1 MGRPPPYWEACSS
14 VSSPAESPG
23 RTWTSRARAGTRTPS
38 SRLCC
43 ADPAGRGPGCAS
55 RWRNSCRERSVR
67 APVAILETINSPA
80 DLRALD
86 QPRLTRLAEEV
97 RAFLIEQTSK
107 TGGHLSPNLGVVEL
121 TFALH
126 RVFDSPKD
134 AIVWDT
140 GHQAYVHKMVT
151 GRSKDFA
158 RLRQSGGL
166 SGYPSRKESEHDL
179 VENSHASTSLSYALG
194 IAEARLRKRIGGY
207 VVAVIGDGALT
218 GGMAYEALNQIAHL
232 QPPNLVIVIND
243 NGRSYAPTV
252 GGLARHLSQLR
263 VDPRYERIKDEISRL
278 LRDLPLV
285 GSTADQAA
293 YRVKEG
299 LKQLLQPSTIFESLG
314 IKYAGLV
321 DGHDEPA
328 LEEVLSRAKKLREPV
343 VVHVVTEKG
352 RGYSPAVDDDVD
364 KLHGVPAFD
373 PLTGRPRST
382 ELKYTDVFGEALMT
396 AGTRRPD
403 VCAITAAMASSTGL
417 LNFAKEF
424 PERFF
429 DVGICEQ
436 HAVTFAAGLAM
447 AGMHPVVCIYSTFLA
462 RAFDQTIM
470 DVALHKLPVVFVVV
484 RAGGAGPDGSS
495 HHGIFDL
502 SYLRLIP
509 NLKIAA
515 PADATELCAL
525 LETALATDGPVA
537 IRFPSGPVPATA
549 DLPVEPL
556 PIGRWEELRKGSDA
570 VIFAVGRMV
579 GVSMEAADRLE
590 MQGISCAVV
599 NARWIKPVDPRITEW
614 ARTHP
619 VVVTVE
625 DNVGAGGFGGAV
637 LETLAPHGLA
647 GRVRT
652 LALPDDFLPQGRASD
667 ILKDNGLDAAGIAR
681 AVFLAV
687 KGRVPTEL
695 REP

>member
-1 MGRPPPYWEACSS
+1 MR
-14 VSSPAESPG
+14 
-23 RTWTSRARAGTRTPS
+23 
-38 SRLCC
+38 
-43 ADPAGRGPGCAS
+43 
-55 RWRNSCRERSVR
+55 
-67 APVAILETINSPA
+67 ILETIESPS
-80 DLRALD
+80 DLRRLD
-86 QPRLTRLAEEV
+86 QAHLTQLAEEV
-97 RAFLIEQTSK
+97 RAFLVEQTSK
-107 TGGHLSPNLGVVEL
+107 FGGHLSPNLGVVEL

-140 GHQAYVHKMVT
+140 GHQAYVHKIVT
-151 GRSKDFA
+151 GRARDFA
-158 RLRQSGGL
+158 RLRQGGGL

-194 IAEARLRKRIGGY
+194 IAEARLRKRIGGH

-218 GGMAYEALNQIAHL
+218 GGMAYEALNQVAHL
-232 QPPNLVIVIND
+232 QPPNLIIVIND

-263 VDPRYERIKDEISRL
+263 VDPRYERIKEDISRL

-293 YRVKEG
+293 YRVKES

-314 IKYAGLV
+314 IKYAGIV

-328 LEEVLSRAKKLREPV
+328 LEEVLSRARRLREPV

-352 RGYSPAVDDDVD
+352 HGYGPAVEDEVD
-364 KLHGVPAFD
+364 KLHGVSAFD
-373 PLTGRPRST
+373 PLTGRPRTT
-382 ELKYTDVFGEALMT
+382 ELTYTDVFGEALMT
-396 AGTRRPD
+396 AATRRPE

-424 PERFF
+424 PDRFF

-436 HAVTFAAGLAM
+436 HAVTFAAGLAL
-447 AGMHPVVCIYSTFLA
+447 AGMRPVVCIYSTFLA

-470 DVALHKLPVVFVVV
+470 DVALHKLPVVFVID
-484 RAGGAGPDGSS
+484 RAGVTGPDGSS
-495 HHGIFDL
+495 HHGVFDL

-509 NLKIAA
+509 NLKVAA

-525 LETALATDGPVA
+525 LETALASDGPVA
-537 IRFPSGPVPATA
+537 IRYPKGPVPSTPE
-549 DLPVEPL
+549 LPVEPL

-579 GVSMEAADRLE
+579 EVAKEAAERLE
-590 MQGISCAVV
+590 LQQVSCAVV
-599 NARWIKPVDPRITEW
+599 NARWIKPVDPRIVDWT
-614 ARTHP
+614 RSHP
-619 VVVTVE
+619 IVVTVE

-637 LETLAPHGLA
+637 LEALAPHGLA
-647 GRVRT
+647 GRVRM
-652 LALPDDFLPQGRASD
+652 LALPDEFLPHGKASD
-667 ILKDNGLDAAGIAR
+667 ILKEHGLDAAGVAK
-681 AVFLAV
+681 AVYEAV
-687 KGRVPTEL
+687 KGNVRTQA
-695 REP
+695 

>member
-1 MGRPPPYWEACSS
+1 MGLL
-14 VSSPAESPG
+14 
-23 RTWTSRARAGTRTPS
+23 AG
-38 SRLCC
+38 
-43 ADPAGRGPGCAS
+43 
-55 RWRNSCRERSVR
+55 
-67 APVAILETINSPA
+67 IKSPA

-86 QPRLTRLAEEV
+86 QAKLTALAEEV
-97 RAFLIEQTSK
+97 RAFLVEATSR

-140 GHQAYVHKMVT
+140 GHQAYVHKLVT
-151 GRSKDFA
+151 GRAAGFA
-158 RLRQSGGL
+158 TLRQPGGL
-166 SGYPSRKESEHDL
+166 SGYPSRQESEHDL

-194 IAEARLRKRIGGY
+194 IAEARLRKKVPGF

-232 QPPNLVIVIND
+232 KPPNLIIVIND

-252 GGLARHLSQLR
+252 GGLAHHLAQLR
-263 VDPRYERIKDEISRL
+263 VDPRYERIKEDISRL

-285 GSTADQAA
+285 GATADQAA

-299 LKQLLQPSTIFESLG
+299 LKQLLQPSTVFESLG

-321 DGHDEPA
+321 NGHDEPEI
-328 LEEVLSRAKKLREPV
+328 EEVLSRAKKLREPV

-352 RGYSPAVDDDVD
+352 HGYGPAVEDEID
-364 KLHGVPAFD
+364 KLHGVGAFD

-382 ELKYTDVFGEALMT
+382 ELSYTDVFGEALMT
-396 AGTRRPD
+396 AAARRPE

-424 PERFF
+424 PDRFF

-436 HAVTFAAGLAM
+436 HAVTFAAGLAI

-470 DVALHKLPVVFVVV
+470 DVALHRLPVVFVLD
-484 RAGGAGPDGSS
+484 RAGVTGPDGAS

-509 NLKIAA
+509 NLKIVA
-515 PADATELCAL
+515 PADATELCAV
-525 LETALATDGPVA
+525 LETALAHDGPVA
-537 IRFPSGPVPATA
+537 IRYPRGPVPATP

-579 GVSMEAADRLE
+579 HVASEAAERLELQGVSC
-590 MQGISCAVV
+590 SVV
-599 NARWIKPVDPRITEW
+599 NARWVKPVDSRITDW
-614 ARTHP
+614 ARRHP
-619 VVVTVE
+619 VVITVE

-637 LETLAPHGLA
+637 LEALAPHGLA

-652 LALPDDFLPQGRASD
+652 IALPDAFLPQGKAAD
-667 ILKDNGLDAAGIAR
+667 ILREHGLDAAGVAR
-681 AVFLAV
+681 TVYEAV
-687 KGRVPTEL
+687 KGGAGRPAMKDDA
-695 REP
+695 

>member
-1 MGRPPPYWEACSS
+1 VG
-14 VSSPAESPG
+14 
-23 RTWTSRARAGTRTPS
+23 
-38 SRLCC
+38 
-43 ADPAGRGPGCAS
+43 
-55 RWRNSCRERSVR
+55 
-67 APVAILETINSPA
+67 ILESIESPA
-80 DLRALD
+80 DLRKLD
-86 QPRLTRLAEEV
+86 QAHLTQLAEEV
-97 RAFLIEQTSK
+97 RGFLVEQTSRS
-107 TGGHLSPNLGVVEL
+107 GGHLSPNLGVVEL

-140 GHQAYVHKMVT
+140 GHQAYVHKIVT
-151 GRSKDFA
+151 GRSRDFA
-158 RLRQSGGL
+158 RLRQAGGL
-166 SGYPSRKESEHDL
+166 SGYPSRKESEHDF

-194 IAEARLRKRIGGY
+194 IAEARLRKGIGGH

-232 QPPNLVIVIND
+232 QPPNLIIVIND

-263 VDPRYERIKDEISRL
+263 VDPRYERIKDDISRL

-285 GSTADQAA
+285 GPTADQAA
-293 YRVKEG
+293 YRVKES

-314 IKYAGLV
+314 IKYAGIV
-321 DGHDEPA
+321 NGHNEPA
-328 LEEVLSRAKKLREPV
+328 LEEVLSRSKRLKEPV

-352 RGYSPAVDDDVD
+352 HGYGPAVDDEVD
-364 KLHGVPAFD
+364 KLHGVGAFD

-382 ELKYTDVFGEALMT
+382 ELTYTDVFGEALMT
-396 AGTRRPD
+396 AATNRPE
-403 VCAITAAMASSTGL
+403 VVAITAAMASSTGL

-436 HAVTFAAGLAM
+436 HAVTFAAGLAL
-447 AGMHPVVCIYSTFLA
+447 AGMHPVVCIYSTFMA

-470 DVALHKLPVVFVVV
+470 DVALHKLPVVFIID
-484 RAGGAGPDGSS
+484 RAGVTGPDGSS
-495 HHGIFDL
+495 HHGVFDL
-502 SYLRLIP
+502 SFLRLIP

-525 LETALATDGPVA
+525 LETALASDGPIA
-537 IRFPSGPVPATA
+537 IRYPKGPVPSTP

-579 GVSMEAADRLE
+579 EVAMEAAERLE
-590 MQGISCAVV
+590 VQKVSCAVV
-599 NARWIKPVDPRITEW
+599 NSRWIKPVDPRIVDW
-614 ARTHP
+614 ARSHP
-619 VVVTVE
+619 LVITVE

-652 LALPDDFLPQGRASD
+652 IALPDEFLPQGKASD
-667 ILKDNGLDAAGIAR
+667 ILKEHGLDSAGVAR
-681 AVFLAV
+681 TVFEAVRGKV
-687 KGRVPTEL
+687 RTEG
-695 REP
+695 

>member
-1 MGRPPPYWEACSS
+1 M
-14 VSSPAESPG
+14 
-23 RTWTSRARAGTRTPS
+23 T
-38 SRLCC
+38 
-43 ADPAGRGPGCAS
+43 
-55 RWRNSCRERSVR
+55 
-67 APVAILETINSPA
+67 ILETINSPA
-80 DLRALD
+80 DLRRLD
-86 QPRLTRLAEEV
+86 QSQLAKLAEEV
-97 RAFLIEQTSK
+97 RAFLVEQTSR

-126 RVFDSPKD
+126 RVFESPKD

-140 GHQAYVHKMVT
+140 GHQAYVHKIVT
-151 GRSKDFA
+151 GRAGEFA
-158 RLRQSGGL
+158 RLRQPGGM

-194 IAEARLRKRIGGY
+194 IAEARLRKGTNGY

-232 QPPNLVIVIND
+232 QPPNLIIVIND

-252 GGLARHLSQLR
+252 GGLARHLSELR
-263 VDPRYERIKDEISRL
+263 VDPRYERIKLEISRL

-299 LKQLLQPSTIFESLG
+299 LKQLLQPSTVFESLG

-321 DGHDEPA
+321 DGHDEAA
-328 LEEVLSRAKKLREPV
+328 LEEVLRRATRLREPV

-352 RGYSPAVDDDVD
+352 HGYGPAVEDEID
-364 KLHGVPAFD
+364 KLHGVSAFD
-373 PLTGRPRST
+373 PLTGHPLRT
-382 ELKYTDVFGEALMT
+382 ELTYTDVFGEALLAT
-396 AGTRRPD
+396 AARHPD

-436 HAVTFAAGLAM
+436 HGVTFAAGLAM
-447 AGMHPVVCIYSTFLA
+447 AGMHPVVRVYSTFLA

-470 DVALHKLPVVFVVV
+470 DVALHKLPVVFVLD
-484 RAGGAGPDGSS
+484 RAGVTGPDGAS

-509 NLKIAA
+509 NLRIAA
-515 PADATELCAL
+515 PKDATELCAL

-537 IRFPSGPVPATA
+537 IRYPKGPVPATP

-556 PIGRWEELRKGSDA
+556 PIGRWEEVTKGDDA
-570 VIFAVGRMV
+570 VIFAVGKMV
-579 GVSMEAADRLE
+579 EV
-590 MQGISCAVV
+590 
-599 NARWIKPVDPRITEW
+599 
-614 ARTHP
+614 
-619 VVVTVE
+619 
-625 DNVGAGGFGGAV
+625 AG
-637 LETLAPHGLA
+637 
-647 GRVRT
+647 
-652 LALPDDFLPQGRASD
+652 
-667 ILKDNGLDAAGIAR
+667 
-681 AVFLAV
+681 
-687 KGRVPTEL
+687 
-695 REP
+695 

>member
-1 MGRPPPYWEACSS
+1 MG
-14 VSSPAESPG
+14 
-23 RTWTSRARAGTRTPS
+23 
-38 SRLCC
+38 
-43 ADPAGRGPGCAS
+43 
-55 RWRNSCRERSVR
+55 
-67 APVAILETINSPA
+67 ILETISSPA

-86 QPRLTRLAEEV
+86 QAHLSQLAAEV
-97 RAFLIEQTSK
+97 RAFLVEQTSK

-140 GHQAYVHKMVT
+140 GHQAYVHKIVT
-151 GRSKDFA
+151 GRAKEFPG
-158 RLRQSGGL
+158 LRQAGGL
-166 SGYPSRKESEHDL
+166 SGYPSRKESNHDL

-194 IAEARLRKRIGGY
+194 IAEARLRKHIDGY

-263 VDPRYERIKDEISRL
+263 VDPRYERIKDDISRL

-352 RGYSPAVDDDVD
+352 HGYGPAVDDEID
-364 KLHGVPAFD
+364 KLHGVSAFD

-382 ELKYTDVFGEALMT
+382 ELTYTDVFGEALMT
-396 AGTRRPD
+396 AAVRRPE

-424 PERFF
+424 PDRFF

-470 DVALHKLPVVFVVV
+470 DVALHKLPVVFVID
-484 RAGGAGPDGSS
+484 RAGVTGPDGSS

-509 NLKIAA
+509 NLKVAA

-537 IRFPSGPVPATA
+537 IRYPKGPVPATP

-556 PIGRWEELRKGSDA
+556 PVGRWEELRKGSDA
-570 VIFAVGRMV
+570 VIFAAGRMV
-579 GVSMEAADRLE
+579 EVAKEAAERLE
-590 MQGISCAVV
+590 MQKVSCAVV

-614 ARTHP
+614 ARSHP
-619 VVVTVE
+619 VVITVE
-625 DNVGAGGFGGAV
+625 DNVGTGGFGGAV
-637 LETLAPHGLA
+637 LEALAPHGLA
-647 GRVRT
+647 GRGRM
-652 LALPDDFLPQGRASD
+652 LALPDQFLPQGKASD
-667 ILKDNGLDAAGIAR
+667 ILRDNGLDAAGVAKSVFE
-681 AVFLAV
+681 AVRG
-687 KGRVPTEL
+687 KITSEKER
-695 REP
+695 

>member
-1 MGRPPPYWEACSS
+1 M
-14 VSSPAESPG
+14 
-23 RTWTSRARAGTRTPS
+23 
-38 SRLCC
+38 
-43 ADPAGRGPGCAS
+43 
-55 RWRNSCRERSVR
+55 
-67 APVAILETINSPA
+67 AILETIHSPA

-86 QPRLTRLAEEV
+86 ADRLPELAAEI
-97 RAFLIEQTSK
+97 RAFLVEQTSR

-126 RVFDSPKD
+126 RVFTSPTD

-140 GHQAYVHKMVT
+140 GHQAYVHKLVT
-151 GRSKDFA
+151 GRASQFA
-158 RLRQSGGL
+158 RLRQAGGL

-194 IAEARLRKRIGGY
+194 IAEARLRKKVPGF

-232 QPPNLVIVIND
+232 KPPNLIIVIND

-252 GGLARHLSQLR
+252 GGLASHLAQLR
-263 VDPRYERIKDEISRL
+263 VDPRYEKIKEEISRL

-285 GSTADQAA
+285 GYSADQAA

-299 LKQLLQPSTIFESLG
+299 LKQLLQPSTMFESLG

-321 DGHDEPA
+321 DGHDQAA
-328 LEEVLSRAKKLREPV
+328 LEEVLTRAKKLREPV

-352 RGYSPAVDDDVD
+352 HGYGPAVDDEVD
-364 KLHGVPAFD
+364 KLHGVSAFD

-382 ELKYTDVFGEALMT
+382 ELTYTDVFGEALMT
-396 AGTRRPD
+396 AATRRPE

-424 PERFF
+424 PDRFF

-436 HAVTFAAGLAM
+436 HAVTFSAGLAM
-447 AGMHPVVCIYSTFLA
+447 AGMHPVVCVYSTFLA

-470 DVALHKLPVVFVVV
+470 DVALHRLPVTFIID
-484 RAGGAGPDGSS
+484 RAGVTGPDGAS

-502 SYLRLIP
+502 SYLRMIP

-515 PADATELCAL
+515 PKDATELCAL

-537 IRFPSGPVPATA
+537 IRYPKGPVPATP

-556 PIGRWEELRKGSDA
+556 PIGRWEEIRKGNDA

-579 GVSMEAADRLE
+579 EVAVEAAERLE
-590 MQGISCAVV
+590 SQDIGCAVV
-599 NARWIKPVDPRITEW
+599 NARWIKPVDQRIGDW
-614 ARTHP
+614 ARSHP

-637 LETLAPHGLA
+637 LEALAPLGLA

-652 LALPDDFLPQGRASD
+652 LALPDEFLPQGKASD
-667 ILKDNGLDAAGIAR
+667 ILRERGLDAAGIAR
-681 AVFLAV
+681 AVYEAV
-687 KGRVPTEL
+687 RGPVPERNRATTE
-695 REP
+695 

>member
-1 MGRPPPYWEACSS
+1 MG
-14 VSSPAESPG
+14 
-23 RTWTSRARAGTRTPS
+23 
-38 SRLCC
+38 
-43 ADPAGRGPGCAS
+43 
-55 RWRNSCRERSVR
+55 
-67 APVAILETINSPA
+67 ILETIESPA
-80 DLRALD
+80 DLRRLD
-86 QPRLTRLAEEV
+86 QAHLTLLAKEV
-97 RAFLIEQTSK
+97 RAFLVEQTSRS
-107 TGGHLSPNLGVVEL
+107 GGHLSPNLGVVEL

-140 GHQAYVHKMVT
+140 GHQAYVHKIVT
-151 GRSKDFA
+151 GRARDFA
-158 RLRQSGGL
+158 RLRQAGGL

-194 IAEARLRKRIGGY
+194 IAEARLRKRVGGH

-232 QPPNLVIVIND
+232 QPPNLIIVIND

-263 VDPRYERIKDEISRL
+263 VDPRYERIKEDISRL

-285 GSTADQAA
+285 GAAADQAA
-293 YRVKEG
+293 YRVKES

-314 IKYAGLV
+314 IKYAGFV

-328 LEEVLSRAKKLREPV
+328 LEEVLSRAKRLRAPV

-352 RGYSPAVDDDVD
+352 HGYGPAVEDEVD
-364 KLHGVPAFD
+364 KLHGVSAFD
-373 PLTGRPRST
+373 PLTGRPRTT
-382 ELKYTDVFGEALMT
+382 ELTYTDVFGEALMT
-396 AGTRRPD
+396 AATRRPE

-424 PERFF
+424 PDRFF

-447 AGMHPVVCIYSTFLA
+447 AGMRPVVCIYSTFLA

-470 DVALHKLPVVFVVV
+470 DVAMHNLPVVFVID
-484 RAGGAGPDGSS
+484 RAGVTGPDGPS
-495 HHGIFDL
+495 HHGVFDL

-509 NLKIAA
+509 NLKVAA

-525 LETALATDGPVA
+525 LETALASDGPVA
-537 IRFPSGPVPATA
+537 IRYPKGPVPSTPE
-549 DLPVEPL
+549 LPVEPL
-556 PIGRWEELRKGSDA
+556 PVGRWEELRKGSEA

-579 GVSMEAADRLE
+579 DVAKEAAERLE
-590 MQGISCAVV
+590 LQQISCAVV
-599 NARWIKPVDPRITEW
+599 NARWIKPMDPRIVEW
-614 ARTHP
+614 ARGHP

-647 GRVRT
+647 GRVRV
-652 LALPDDFLPQGRASD
+652 LALPDEFLPQGKASD
-667 ILKDNGLDAAGIAR
+667 ILKEHGLDAAGIAK
-681 AVFLAV
+681 AVYEAV
-687 KGRVPTEL
+687 KGTIRTRP
-695 REP
+695 

>member
-1 MGRPPPYWEACSS
+1 MG
-14 VSSPAESPG
+14 
-23 RTWTSRARAGTRTPS
+23 
-38 SRLCC
+38 
-43 ADPAGRGPGCAS
+43 
-55 RWRNSCRERSVR
+55 
-67 APVAILETINSPA
+67 ILETISSPA
-80 DLRALD
+80 DLRALT
-86 QPRLTRLAEEV
+86 QAQLARLGDEV
-97 RAFLIEQTSK
+97 RTFLVEQTSK

-140 GHQAYVHKMVT
+140 GHQAYVHKIVT
-151 GRSKDFA
+151 GRAKDFA
-158 RLRQSGGL
+158 QLRQAGGL

-194 IAEARLRKRIGGY
+194 IAEARLRKRVGGY

-232 QPPNLVIVIND
+232 RPPNLIIVIND

-252 GGLARHLSQLR
+252 GGLAHHLSSLR
-263 VDPRYERIKDEISRL
+263 VDPRYERVKDEISRL

-293 YRVKEG
+293 YRVKES
-299 LKQLLQPSTIFESLG
+299 LKQLLQPSTVFESLG

-328 LEEVLSRAKKLREPV
+328 LEEVLSRAKRLREPV

-352 RGYSPAVDDDVD
+352 HGYSPAVDDEID
-364 KLHGVPAFD
+364 KLHGVSAFD

-382 ELKYTDVFGEALMT
+382 ELTYTDVFGEALMT
-396 AGTRRPD
+396 AAARRPE

-424 PERFF
+424 PDRFF

-436 HAVTFAAGLAM
+436 HGVTFAAGLAM

-470 DVALHKLPVVFVVV
+470 DVALHKLPVVFVID
-484 RAGGAGPDGSS
+484 RAGVTGPDGSS

-502 SYLRLIP
+502 SYLRMIP
-509 NLKIAA
+509 NLKVAA

-525 LETALATDGPVA
+525 LETALSTDGPVA
-537 IRFPSGPVPATA
+537 IRYPRGPVPATP

-579 GVSMEAADRLE
+579 EIAKEAAARLE
-590 MQGISCAVV
+590 LQDVSCAVV
-599 NARWIKPVDPRITEW
+599 NARWVKPVDTRIADW
-614 ARTHP
+614 ARSHP
-619 VVVTVE
+619 VVITVE
-625 DNVGAGGFGGAV
+625 DNVGTGGFGGAV
-637 LETLAPHGLA
+637 LEALAPHGLA
-647 GRVRT
+647 GRVRM
-652 LALPDDFLPQGRASD
+652 LALPDAFLPQGKAAD
-667 ILKDNGLDAAGIAR
+667 ILRENGLDAAGIAKS
-681 AVFLAV
+681 VYEAV
-687 KGRVPTEL
+687 KGPIRTE
-695 REP
+695 R

>member
-1 MGRPPPYWEACSS
+1 MG
-14 VSSPAESPG
+14 
-23 RTWTSRARAGTRTPS
+23 
-38 SRLCC
+38 
-43 ADPAGRGPGCAS
+43 
-55 RWRNSCRERSVR
+55 
-67 APVAILETINSPA
+67 ILETISSPA

-86 QPRLTRLAEEV
+86 QAQLATLGDEV
-97 RAFLIEQTSK
+97 RAFLIEQTSR

-126 RVFDSPKD
+126 RVFYSPKD

-140 GHQAYVHKMVT
+140 GHQAYVHKIVT
-151 GRSKDFA
+151 GRAKDFA
-158 RLRQSGGL
+158 RLRQAGGL

-194 IAEARLRKRIGGY
+194 IAEARLRKKVDGY

-232 QPPNLVIVIND
+232 QPPNLIVVIND

-252 GGLARHLSQLR
+252 GGLAHHLSSLR
-263 VDPRYERIKDEISRL
+263 VDPRYERVKDEISRL

-299 LKQLLQPSTIFESLG
+299 LKQLLQPSTVFESLG

-328 LEEVLSRAKKLREPV
+328 LEEVLSRAKRLREPV

-352 RGYSPAVDDDVD
+352 HGYSPAVDDEID
-364 KLHGVPAFD
+364 KLHGVSAFD
-373 PLTGRPRST
+373 PLTGRPRAT
-382 ELKYTDVFGEALMT
+382 ELTYTDVFGEALMT
-396 AGTRRPD
+396 AAARRPE

-424 PERFF
+424 PDRFF

-470 DVALHKLPVVFVVV
+470 DVALHKLPVVFVID
-484 RAGGAGPDGSS
+484 RAGVTGPDGSS

-502 SYLRLIP
+502 SYLRMIP
-509 NLKIAA
+509 NLKVAA

-525 LETALATDGPVA
+525 LETALSTDGPVA
-537 IRFPSGPVPATA
+537 IRYPKGPVPATP

-556 PIGRWEELRKGSDA
+556 PVGRWEELRKGSDA

-579 GVSMEAADRLE
+579 EVAKEAAARLE
-590 MQGISCAVV
+590 LQDVSCAVV
-599 NARWIKPVDPRITEW
+599 NARWVKPVDPRVGDW
-614 ARTHP
+614 ARRHP
-619 VVVTVE
+619 VVITVE
-625 DNVGAGGFGGAV
+625 DNIGSGGFGGAL
-637 LETLAPHGLA
+637 LEALSPLGLA
-647 GRVRT
+647 GKVKM
-652 LALPDDFLPQGRASD
+652 LALPDGFLPQGKAAD
-667 ILKDNGLDAAGIAR
+667 ILRENGLDAAGIAKS
-681 AVFLAV
+681 VYEAV
-687 KGRVPTEL
+687 KGPIRTEPTE
-695 REP
+695 RRS

>member
-1 MGRPPPYWEACSS
+1 
-14 VSSPAESPG
+14 V
-23 RTWTSRARAGTRTPS
+23 
-38 SRLCC
+38 
-43 ADPAGRGPGCAS
+43 D
-55 RWRNSCRERSVR
+55 
-67 APVAILETINSPA
+67 ILETINSPA

-86 QPRLTRLAEEV
+86 QAHLSQLADEV
-97 RAFLIEQTSK
+97 RAFLVDQTSK

-126 RVFDSPKD
+126 RVFDSPRD

-140 GHQAYVHKMVT
+140 GHQAYVHKIVT
-151 GRSKDFA
+151 GRAKDFPG
-158 RLRQSGGL
+158 LRQAGGL
-166 SGYPSRKESEHDL
+166 SGYPSRQESNHDL

-194 IAEARLRKRIGGY
+194 IAEARLRKHIDGH

-263 VDPRYERIKDEISRL
+263 VDPRYERIKDDISRL

-293 YRVKEG
+293 YRVKES

-352 RGYSPAVDDDVD
+352 HGYGPAVDDEID
-364 KLHGVPAFD
+364 KLHGVSAFD

-382 ELKYTDVFGEALMT
+382 ELTYTDVFGEALMT
-396 AGTRRPD
+396 AAARRPE

-424 PERFF
+424 PDRFF

-470 DVALHKLPVVFVVV
+470 DVALHRLPVVFVID
-484 RAGGAGPDGSS
+484 RAGVTGPDGSS

-509 NLKIAA
+509 NLKVAA

-537 IRFPSGPVPATA
+537 IRYPKGPVPATP

-556 PIGRWEELRKGSDA
+556 PVGRWEELRKGSDA
-570 VIFAVGRMV
+570 VIFAAGRMV
-579 GVSMEAADRLE
+579 EVAKEAAERLE
-590 MQGISCAVV
+590 MQSVSCAVV
-599 NARWIKPVDPRITEW
+599 NARWIKPVDPRIADW
-614 ARTHP
+614 ARSHP
-619 VVVTVE
+619 VVITVE
-625 DNVGAGGFGGAV
+625 DNVGTGGFGGAV
-637 LETLAPHGLA
+637 LEALAPHGLA
-647 GRVRT
+647 GKVRM
-652 LALPDDFLPQGRASD
+652 LALPDRFLPQGKASD
-667 ILKDNGLDAAGIAR
+667 ILRDNGLDAAGIAR
-681 AVFLAV
+681 SVFEVV
-687 KGRVPTEL
+687 KGKVAPERKEL
-695 REP
+695 

>member
-1 MGRPPPYWEACSS
+1 MG
-14 VSSPAESPG
+14 
-23 RTWTSRARAGTRTPS
+23 
-38 SRLCC
+38 
-43 ADPAGRGPGCAS
+43 
-55 RWRNSCRERSVR
+55 
-67 APVAILETINSPA
+67 ILQTIESPA
-80 DLRALD
+80 DLRKLD
-86 QPRLTRLAEEV
+86 QAHLTQLAVEV
-97 RAFLIEQTSK
+97 RAFLVEQTSRS
-107 TGGHLSPNLGVVEL
+107 GGHLSPNLGVVEL

-126 RVFDSPKD
+126 RVFESPKD

-140 GHQAYVHKMVT
+140 GHQAYVHKIVT
-151 GRSKDFA
+151 GRSRDFPG
-158 RLRQSGGL
+158 LRQAGGL
-166 SGYPSRKESEHDL
+166 SGYPSRKESEHDF

-194 IAEARLRKRIGGY
+194 IAEARLRKGVSGH

-232 QPPNLVIVIND
+232 QPPNLIIVIND

-263 VDPRYERIKDEISRL
+263 VDPRYERLKEDISRL
-278 LRDLPLV
+278 LRDMPLV
-285 GSTADQAA
+285 GPTADQAA

-314 IKYAGLV
+314 IKYAGIV
-321 DGHDEPA
+321 DGHDEAA
-328 LEEVLSRAKKLREPV
+328 LEEVLSRSKRLRAPV
-343 VVHVVTEKG
+343 VVHVITEKG
-352 RGYSPAVDDDVD
+352 HGYRPAVDDEVD
-364 KLHGVPAFD
+364 KLHGVGAFD

-382 ELKYTDVFGEALMT
+382 ELTYTDVFGEALMT
-396 AGTRRPD
+396 AATNRPE
-403 VCAITAAMASSTGL
+403 VVAITAAMASSTGL

-436 HAVTFAAGLAM
+436 HAVTFAAGLAL
-447 AGMHPVVCIYSTFLA
+447 AGMHPVVCIYSTFMA

-470 DVALHKLPVVFVVV
+470 DVALHKLPVVFVID
-484 RAGGAGPDGSS
+484 RAGVTGPDGSS
-495 HHGIFDL
+495 HHGVFDL
-502 SYLRLIP
+502 SFLRLIP

-525 LETALATDGPVA
+525 LETALASDGPIA
-537 IRFPSGPVPATA
+537 IRYPKGPVPSTPE
-549 DLPVEPL
+549 LPVEPL

-579 GVSMEAADRLE
+579 EVAVEAAERLE
-590 MQGISCAVV
+590 LQNVSCAVV
-599 NARWIKPVDPRITEW
+599 NSRWIKPMDPRIVDW
-614 ARTHP
+614 ARSHP
-619 VVVTVE
+619 LVVTVE

-652 LALPDDFLPQGRASD
+652 LALPDEFLPHGKASD
-667 ILKDNGLDAAGIAR
+667 ILKAHGLDSAGVAKSVYE
-681 AVFLAV
+681 AVRGKV
-687 KGRVPTEL
+687 RTETQ
-695 REP
+695 PG

>member
-1 MGRPPPYWEACSS
+1 MG
-14 VSSPAESPG
+14 
-23 RTWTSRARAGTRTPS
+23 
-38 SRLCC
+38 
-43 ADPAGRGPGCAS
+43 
-55 RWRNSCRERSVR
+55 
-67 APVAILETINSPA
+67 ILETINSPA

-86 QPRLTRLAEEV
+86 QAHLSDLADEV
-97 RAFLIEQTSK
+97 RAFLVEQTSK

-140 GHQAYVHKMVT
+140 GHQAYVHKIVT
-151 GRSKDFA
+151 GRSRGFA
-158 RLRQSGGL
+158 TLRQPGGL
-166 SGYPSRKESEHDL
+166 SGYPSRSESNHDL

-194 IAEARLRKRIGGY
+194 IAEARLRKRVGGY

-263 VDPRYERIKDEISRL
+263 VDPRYERIKDDISKL

-321 DGHDEPA
+321 NGHDEPA
-328 LEEVLSRAKKLREPV
+328 LEVMLSRAKKLREPV

-352 RGYSPAVDDDVD
+352 HGYGPAVDDEVD
-364 KLHGVPAFD
+364 KLHGVSAFD

-382 ELKYTDVFGEALMT
+382 EVSYTDVFGEALLT
-396 AGTRRPD
+396 AAARRPE

-462 RAFDQTIM
+462 RAFDQTLM
-470 DVALHKLPVVFVVV
+470 DVALHKLPVVFVID
-484 RAGGAGPDGSS
+484 RAGVTGPDGSS

-537 IRFPSGPVPATA
+537 IRYPRGPVPSTP

-556 PIGRWEELRKGSDA
+556 PVGRWEELRKGQDA

-579 GVSMEAADRLE
+579 EVAKEAAERLE
-590 MQGISCAVV
+590 MQGVSCGVV
-599 NARWIKPVDPRITEW
+599 NARWVKPVDPRITEW
-614 ARTHP
+614 ARNHP

-625 DNVGAGGFGGAV
+625 DNVGTGGFGGAV
-637 LETLAPHGLA
+637 LEALSRHGLA
-647 GRVRT
+647 GRVRM
-652 LALPDDFLPQGRASD
+652 LALPDQFQPQGRASD
-667 ILKDNGLDAAGIAR
+667 ILRDNGLDAAGVAK
-681 AVFLAV
+681 AVFEAV
-687 KGRVPTEL
+687 RGPVKKEVGGA
-695 REP
+695 

>member
-1 MGRPPPYWEACSS
+1 MG
-14 VSSPAESPG
+14 
-23 RTWTSRARAGTRTPS
+23 
-38 SRLCC
+38 
-43 ADPAGRGPGCAS
+43 
-55 RWRNSCRERSVR
+55 
-67 APVAILETINSPA
+67 ILETIESPA
-80 DLRALD
+80 DLRRLD
-86 QPRLTRLAEEV
+86 QAHLTKLAEEV
-97 RAFLIEQTSK
+97 RAFLVEQTSRS
-107 TGGHLSPNLGVVEL
+107 GGHLSPNLGVVEL

-140 GHQAYVHKMVT
+140 GHQAYVHKIVT
-151 GRSKDFA
+151 GRAKGFE
-158 RLRQSGGL
+158 RLRQAGGL
-166 SGYPSRKESEHDL
+166 SGYPSRGESEHDW

-194 IAEARLRKRIGGY
+194 IAEARLRKGVAGH

-232 QPPNLVIVIND
+232 QPPNLIIVIND

-263 VDPRYERIKDEISRL
+263 VDPRYERIKEDISRL

-285 GSTADQAA
+285 GTQADQAA

-314 IKYAGLV
+314 IKYAGIV

-328 LEEVLSRAKKLREPV
+328 LEEVLSRSKRLRAPV

-352 RGYSPAVDDDVD
+352 HGYGPAVEDEVD
-364 KLHGVPAFD
+364 KLHGVGAFD

-382 ELKYTDVFGEALMT
+382 ELTYTDVFGEALMT
-396 AGTRRPD
+396 AATRRPE

-424 PERFF
+424 PDRFF

-436 HAVTFAAGLAM
+436 HAVTFAAGLAL

-470 DVALHKLPVVFVVV
+470 DVAMHKLPVVFVID
-484 RAGGAGPDGSS
+484 RAGVTGPDGSS
-495 HHGIFDL
+495 HHGVFDL
-502 SYLRLIP
+502 SYLRMIP
-509 NLKIAA
+509 NLKVAA

-525 LETALATDGPVA
+525 LETALASDGPIA
-537 IRFPSGPVPATA
+537 IRYPKGPVPSTPE
-549 DLPVEPL
+549 LPVEPL
-556 PIGRWEELRKGSDA
+556 PIGRWEELRRGSDA

-579 GVSMEAADRLE
+579 EVAKEAAERLE
-590 MQGISCAVV
+590 VQKVSCAVV
-599 NARWIKPVDPRITEW
+599 NARWIKPVDPRIVDW
-614 ARTHP
+614 ARAHP
-619 VVVTVE
+619 VVMTVE

-637 LETLAPHGLA
+637 LEALAPHGLA
-647 GRVRT
+647 GRVRM
-652 LALPDDFLPQGRASD
+652 LALPDAFLPQGKASD
-667 ILKDNGLDAAGIAR
+667 ILKEHGLDAAGVAKSVYEAVRGSVR
-681 AVFLAV
+681 ADA
-687 KGRVPTEL
+687 
-695 REP
+695 

>member
-1 MGRPPPYWEACSS
+1 MG
-14 VSSPAESPG
+14 
-23 RTWTSRARAGTRTPS
+23 
-38 SRLCC
+38 
-43 ADPAGRGPGCAS
+43 
-55 RWRNSCRERSVR
+55 
-67 APVAILETINSPA
+67 ILETINSPE
-80 DLRALD
+80 DLRRLD
-86 QPRLTRLAEEV
+86 QPQLAQLAQAV
-97 RAFLIEQTSK
+97 RAFLVEQTSK

-140 GHQAYVHKMVT
+140 GHQAYVHKIVT
-151 GRSKDFA
+151 GRARDFA
-158 RLRQSGGL
+158 RLRQAGGL

-194 IAEARLRKRIGGY
+194 IAEARLRKRTNGF

-232 QPPNLVIVIND
+232 QPPNLIIVIND

-263 VDPRYERIKDEISRL
+263 IDPRYERVKVEISRL

-293 YRVKEG
+293 YRVKES
-299 LKQLLQPSTIFESLG
+299 LKQLLQPSTVFESLG
-314 IKYAGLV
+314 IKYAGVV
-321 DGHDEPA
+321 DGHDEA
-328 LEEVLSRAKKLREPV
+328 ELEAVLSRAKKLKAPV

-352 RGYSPAVDDDVD
+352 HGYGPAVEDEID
-364 KLHGVPAFD
+364 KLHGVSAFD

-382 ELKYTDVFGEALMT
+382 DVKYTDVFGEALMT
-396 AGTRRPD
+396 AATRRPE

-424 PERFF
+424 PDRFF

-447 AGMHPVVCIYSTFLA
+447 SGMRPVVCIYSTFLA

-470 DVALHKLPVVFVVV
+470 DVALHKLPVVFVID
-484 RAGGAGPDGSS
+484 RAGVTGPDGSS
-495 HHGIFDL
+495 HHGVFDL

-509 NLKIAA
+509 NLKVCA

-525 LETALATDGPVA
+525 LETALSLDGPVA
-537 IRFPSGPVPATA
+537 IRFPRGTVPATP

-556 PIGRWEELRKGSDA
+556 PAGRWEEIRRGQDA
-570 VIFAVGRMV
+570 ALLAVGRMV
-579 GVSMEAADRLE
+579 EVASAAAERLQAE
-590 MQGISCAVV
+590 GISCGVV
-599 NARWIKPVDPRITEW
+599 NARWIKPMDGRLVSDWGR
-614 ARTHP
+614 RYP
-619 VVVTVE
+619 VLVTAE
-625 DNVGAGGFGGAV
+625 DNVGSGGFGSAV
-637 LETLAPHGLA
+637 MEALAPHGLA
-647 GRVRT
+647 GKVRPV
-652 LALPDDFLPQGRASD
+652 ALPDAFLPHGKPAA
-667 ILKDNGLDAAGIAR
+667 IMAAHGLDADG
-681 AVFLAV
+681 L
-687 KGRVPTEL
+687 G
-695 REP
+695 

>member
-1 MGRPPPYWEACSS
+1 MG
-14 VSSPAESPG
+14 
-23 RTWTSRARAGTRTPS
+23 
-38 SRLCC
+38 
-43 ADPAGRGPGCAS
+43 
-55 RWRNSCRERSVR
+55 
-67 APVAILETINSPA
+67 ILETIESPA
-80 DLRALD
+80 DLRKLD
-86 QPRLTRLAEEV
+86 QAHLTQLADEV
-97 RAFLIEQTSK
+97 RAFLVEQTSRS
-107 TGGHLSPNLGVVEL
+107 GGHLSPNLGVVEL

-140 GHQAYVHKMVT
+140 GHQAYVHKIVT
-151 GRSKDFA
+151 GRWRDFA
-158 RLRQSGGL
+158 RLRQADGL
-166 SGYPSRKESEHDL
+166 SGYPSRKESVHDF

-194 IAEARLRKRIGGY
+194 IAEARLRKGIGGH
-207 VVAVIGDGALT
+207 VIAVIGDGALT

-232 QPPNLVIVIND
+232 QPPNLIIVIND

-263 VDPRYERIKDEISRL
+263 VDPRYERIKEDISRL

-285 GSTADQAA
+285 GPKADQAA

-314 IKYAGLV
+314 IKYAGIV

-328 LEEVLSRAKKLREPV
+328 LEEVLSRSKRLRAPT
-343 VVHVVTEKG
+343 VVHVITEKG
-352 RGYSPAVDDDVD
+352 HGYRPAVDDEVD
-364 KLHGVPAFD
+364 KLHGVSAFD
-373 PLTGRPRST
+373 PLTGRPRTT
-382 ELKYTDVFGEALMT
+382 ELTYTDVFGEALMT
-396 AGTRRPD
+396 AAARRPE
-403 VCAITAAMASSTGL
+403 VVAITAAMASSTGL

-436 HAVTFAAGLAM
+436 HAVTFAAGLAL

-470 DVALHKLPVVFVVV
+470 DVALHNLPVVFVID
-484 RAGGAGPDGSS
+484 RAGVTGPDGPS
-495 HHGIFDL
+495 HHGVFDL
-502 SYLRLIP
+502 SFLRLIP

-525 LETALATDGPVA
+525 LETALASDGPIA
-537 IRFPSGPVPATA
+537 IRYPKGPVPSTPE
-549 DLPVEPL
+549 LPVEPL

-579 GVSMEAADRLE
+579 EVAMEAAERLE
-590 MQGISCAVV
+590 IQKVSCAVV
-599 NARWIKPVDPRITEW
+599 NSRWIKPVDPRIVDW

-652 LALPDDFLPQGRASD
+652 LALPDEFLPQGKASD
-667 ILKDNGLDAAGIAR
+667 ILKAHGLDSAGVAKS
-681 AVFLAV
+681 VYEAV
-687 KGRVPTEL
+687 KGKVRAES
-695 REP
+695 

>member
-1 MGRPPPYWEACSS
+1 MS
-14 VSSPAESPG
+14 
-23 RTWTSRARAGTRTPS
+23 
-38 SRLCC
+38 
-43 ADPAGRGPGCAS
+43 
-55 RWRNSCRERSVR
+55 
-67 APVAILETINSPA
+67 ILETIHSPA
-80 DLRALD
+80 DLKALD
-86 QPRLTRLAEEV
+86 QPKLDALADEV
-97 RAFLIEQTSK
+97 RAFLVEQTSK

-140 GHQAYVHKMVT
+140 GHQAYVHKLVT
-151 GRSKDFA
+151 GRAKDFA
-158 RLRQSGGL
+158 TLRQGGGL
-166 SGYPSRKESEHDL
+166 SGYPSRKESKHDL

-194 IAEARLRKRIGGY
+194 IAEARLRKKVGGF
-207 VVAVIGDGALT
+207 VIAVIGDGALT

-232 QPPNLVIVIND
+232 QPPNLIIVIND

-263 VDPRYERIKDEISRL
+263 VDPRYERIKDDISRL

-285 GSTADQAA
+285 GATADQAA

-314 IKYAGLV
+314 IKYAGIV
-321 DGHDEPA
+321 NGHDEPA
-328 LEEVLSRAKKLREPV
+328 LEEVLSRAKRLREPV
-343 VVHVVTEKG
+343 VVHVITEKG
-352 RGYSPAVDDDVD
+352 HGYSPAVEDEVD

-382 ELKYTDVFGEALMT
+382 ELKYTDVFGEALMS
-396 AGTRRPD
+396 AAAKRPE

-424 PERFF
+424 PDRFF

-470 DVALHKLPVVFVVV
+470 DVALHKLPVVFIID
-484 RAGGAGPDGSS
+484 RAGVTGPDGAS

-525 LETALATDGPVA
+525 LETALAADGPIA
-537 IRFPSGPVPATA
+537 IRFPSGQVPATP

-556 PIGRWEELRKGSDA
+556 PIGRWEELRKGSDV

-579 GVSMEAADRLE
+579 GIALEAAERLQ
-590 MQGISCAVV
+590 MQKVSCAVV
-599 NARWIKPVDPRITEW
+599 NARWVKPVDPRIVGW
-614 ARTHP
+614 ARSHP

-637 LETLAPHGLA
+637 LETLAPQGLA

-652 LALPDDFLPQGRASD
+652 IALPDEFLPQGKGSD
-667 ILKDNGLDAAGIAR
+667 IMRDKGLDAAGIAKTVFE
-681 AVFLAV
+681 AVRSRIA
-687 KGRVPTEL
+687 TE
-695 REP
+695 RTDS